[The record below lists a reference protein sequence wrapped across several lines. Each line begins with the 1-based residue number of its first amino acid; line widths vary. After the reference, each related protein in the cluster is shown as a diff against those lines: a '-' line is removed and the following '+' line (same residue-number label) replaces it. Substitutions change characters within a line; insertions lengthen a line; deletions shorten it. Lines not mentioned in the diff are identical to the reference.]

1 MEKPFDTSM
10 QVLLPDGTKQDLTFN
25 LFELKK
31 EFPCMVCAA
40 IGEDEKISM
49 QSWSDHFARHY
60 VENNRAGEIH
70 KATTADLARPV
81 PAQPVQKLR
90 NELPLYDQAVTGDMF
105 RGGVTRRQDPIVY
118 VNSGGYDEITEEQL
132 VALAMAES
140 LRESELA
147 EQNSSRA
154 VVNTQSV
161 PADDTKIIDPVINV
175 VINTEVST
183 MFSGAI
189 STEVGTAV
197 STNNTQPVLATSV
210 TPVIT
215 YPKRKKKDM

>member
-1 MEKPFDTSM
+1 MEKPFDVSM

-60 VENNRAGEIH
+60 VENNRVGEIN
-70 KATTADLARPV
+70 KAITADLAKPV
-81 PAQPVQKLR
+81 PAHPVQKLR

-118 VNSGGYDEITEEQL
+118 VNYPNSYDETTEEQL

-147 EQNSSRA
+147 EKLKGAEQNSSPA
-154 VVNTQSV
+154 VVNTQSA
-161 PADDTKIIDPVINV
+161 PADDTKIIDPATTI

-183 MFSGAI
+183 MSSGAI
-189 STEVGTAV
+189 STEVGTTV
-197 STNNTQPVLATSV
+197 STNSA

-215 YPKRKKKDM
+215 YPKRKKKDT